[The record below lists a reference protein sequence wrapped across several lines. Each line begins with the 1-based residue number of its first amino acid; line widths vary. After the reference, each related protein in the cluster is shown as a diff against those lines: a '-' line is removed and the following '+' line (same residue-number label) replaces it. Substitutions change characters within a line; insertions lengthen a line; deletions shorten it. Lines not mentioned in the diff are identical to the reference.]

1 MSRTATAIRS
11 TKRERLIP
19 GAPAVEL
26 IPCTSGRCT
35 GCGRDA
41 TIAAHRVGSFGSA
54 LDVAWCSRECRARNV
69 GVSL

>member
-1 MSRTATAIRS
+1 MSRTATTIRS

-26 IPCTSGRCT
+26 IPCATGRCT

-41 TIAAHRVGSFGSA
+41 TIAAHRIGSVGSA
-54 LDVAWCSRECRARNV
+54 LDVAWCSRTCRASAL